1 MEAILQAHNCSVPAR
16 EILEALAQKFSASA
30 ERSGVVEVTV
40 KQVWNWFQN
49 RRYAI
54 RAKASKTVV
63 PAQTNMPAMPRD
75 DPTTVRTTA
84 QTSQTQPAPSS
95 IIELSHVKK
104 LLYQFFTVIK
114 FSKLF
119 QVFCC
124 LYLVLICIILS
135 SSSSEKY
142 ASSTPSYYCSFR

>member
-1 MEAILQAHNCSVPAR
+1 MLKVSEMEAILQAHNCSVPAR

-95 IIELSHVKK
+95 IIELSH
-104 LLYQFFTVIK
+104 LQ
-114 FSKLF
+114 
-119 QVFCC
+119 
-124 LYLVLICIILS
+124 
-135 SSSSEKY
+135 
-142 ASSTPSYYCSFR
+142 

>member
-1 MEAILQAHNCSVPAR
+1 MLKVSEMEAILQAHNCSVPAR

-84 QTSQTQPAPSS
+84 QTSQTQPAPSTP
-95 IIELSHVKK
+95 VKNMP
-104 LLYQFFTVIK
+104 
-114 FSKLF
+114 
-119 QVFCC
+119 QVPHP
-124 LYLVLICIILS
+124 IT
-135 SSSSEKY
+135 
-142 ASSTPSYYCSFR
+142 APSGRY